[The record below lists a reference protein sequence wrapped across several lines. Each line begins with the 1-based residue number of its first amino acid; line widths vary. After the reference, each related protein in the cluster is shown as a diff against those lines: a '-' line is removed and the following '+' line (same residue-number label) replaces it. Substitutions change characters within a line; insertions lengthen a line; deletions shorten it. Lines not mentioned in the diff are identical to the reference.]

1 MQKVTAEIGITT
13 GITIMAKP
21 IKRKL
26 KSVHDPKMGSTSA
39 TVQRKQGSTKP
50 AATPAASPKPKR
62 APKAKPAADLTAA
75 DKDFNNKR
83 RKVLKDRKE
92 GSKAGVT
99 KRDASAQLAE
109 RLKAHDA
116 AVAKAEKTA
125 SLQKTL
131 QEKRKAVQNVNL
143 KARQNATDANIKAR
157 NEARLKYMKAKKPVL
172 KDGKVV
178 TPKVTAPVYTPK
190 KPKLKP
196 MPRLENGKITYKP
209 KVKHAPAAED
219 KAAGKQAAK
228 TRKKS
233 GPKAA

>member
-1 MQKVTAEIGITT
+1 
-13 GITIMAKP
+13 MAKP

-26 KSVHDPKMGSTSA
+26 KTVHDPKMGSTSA
-39 TVQRKQGSTKP
+39 TVARKQGSAKP
-50 AATPAASPKPKR
+50 AAAPAASPKPKR

-75 DKDFNNKR
+75 DKEFNNKR
-83 RKVLKDRKE
+83 RKVLEERKN
-92 GSKAGVT
+92 GQKASVT
-99 KRDASAQLAE
+99 KKDASAQLAE
-109 RLKAHDA
+109 RLKAHEA

-125 SLQKTL
+125 GLQKTL
-131 QEKRKAVQNVNL
+131 QEKRKTVQNQNL
-143 KARQNATDANIKAR
+143 KARQATTDANIKAR
-157 NEARLKYMKAKKPVL
+157 NEARIKYLKAKKPML

-178 TPKVTAPVYTPK
+178 TPKPAAPVYTPK

-196 MPRLENGKITYKP
+196 MPRIENGKITYKP
-209 KVKHAPAAED
+209 KVKHAAAAED

>member
-1 MQKVTAEIGITT
+1 
-13 GITIMAKP
+13 MAKP

-39 TVQRKQGSTKP
+39 TVKRKTAAAP
-50 AATPAASPKPKR
+50 AAPATPKPKR
-62 APKAKPAADLTAA
+62 TTKAKPAADITAA

-83 RKVLKDRKE
+83 RKVLADRKD
-92 GSKAGVT
+92 GQKAGVT
-99 KRDASAQLAE
+99 KKDASAQLAE
-109 RLKAHDA
+109 RLKAHEA
-116 AVAKAEKTA
+116 ALSKAVKTA
-125 SLQKTL
+125 ALQKTL
-131 QEKRKAVQNVNL
+131 QDKRKGVQNQNL
-143 KARQNATDANIKAR
+143 KLRQAATDANIKAR
-157 NEARLKYMKAKKPVL
+157 GAARIQYMKAKKPVL

-178 TPKVTAPVYTPK
+178 VPKIEAPVYTPK

-196 MPRLENGKITYKP
+196 MPRLENGKITFKP

-219 KAAGKQAAK
+219 KTAAKQAAK

>member
-1 MQKVTAEIGITT
+1 
-13 GITIMAKP
+13 MAKP

-39 TVQRKQGSTKP
+39 TVKRKTAAAP
-50 AATPAASPKPKR
+50 AAPATPKPKR
-62 APKAKPAADLTAA
+62 APKAKPAAKDLTAA

-83 RKVLKDRKE
+83 RKVLADRKD
-92 GSKAGVT
+92 GQKAGVT
-99 KRDASAQLAE
+99 KKDASAQLAE
-109 RLKAHDA
+109 RLKAHEA
-116 AVAKAEKTA
+116 ALSKAVKTA
-125 SLQKTL
+125 ALQKTL
-131 QEKRKAVQNVNL
+131 QDKRKGVQNQNL
-143 KARQNATDANIKAR
+143 KLRQAATDANIKAR
-157 NEARLKYMKAKKPVL
+157 GAARIQYMKAKKPVL

-178 TPKVTAPVYTPK
+178 VPKIEAPVYTPK

-196 MPRLENGKITYKP
+196 MPRLENGKITFKP

-219 KAAGKQAAK
+219 KTAGKAAAK

>member
-1 MQKVTAEIGITT
+1 
-13 GITIMAKP
+13 MAKP

-39 TVQRKQGSTKP
+39 TVKRKTAAAP
-50 AATPAASPKPKR
+50 ADPATPKPKR
-62 APKAKPAADLTAA
+62 TPKAQPAADITAA

-83 RKVLKDRKE
+83 RKVLADRKD
-92 GSKAGVT
+92 GQKAGVT
-99 KRDASAQLAE
+99 KKDASAQLAE

-116 AVAKAEKTA
+116 AVAKAVKTA
-125 SLQKTL
+125 GLQKTL
-131 QEKRKAVQNVNL
+131 QEKRKGVQNQNL
-143 KARQNATDANIKAR
+143 KLRQAATDANIKAR
-157 NEARLKYMKAKKPVL
+157 GAARIQYMKAKKPVL

-178 TPKVTAPVYTPK
+178 VPKIEAPVYTPK

-196 MPRLENGKITYKP
+196 MPRLENGKITFKP

-219 KAAGKQAAK
+219 KTAAKQAAK
-228 TRKKS
+228 TRRKS

>member
-1 MQKVTAEIGITT
+1 
-13 GITIMAKP
+13 MAKP

-39 TVQRKQGSTKP
+39 TVQRKKNTAAAP
-50 AATPAASPKPKR
+50 AAPATPKPKR
-62 APKAKPAADLTAA
+62 APKAKPADITAA

-83 RKVLKDRKE
+83 RKVLADRKD
-92 GSKAGVT
+92 GQKAGVT
-99 KRDASAQLAE
+99 KKDASAQLAE

-116 AVAKAEKTA
+116 AVAKAVKTA
-125 SLQKTL
+125 GLQKTL
-131 QEKRKAVQNVNL
+131 QEKRKTVQNQNL
-143 KARQNATDANIKAR
+143 KLRQAATDANIKAR
-157 NEARLKYMKAKKPVL
+157 GAARIQYMKAKKPVL

-178 TPKVTAPVYTPK
+178 VPKIEAPVYTPK

-196 MPRLENGKITYKP
+196 MPRLENGKITFKP

-219 KAAGKQAAK
+219 KTAAKQAAK

>member
-1 MQKVTAEIGITT
+1 
-13 GITIMAKP
+13 MAKP

-39 TVQRKQGSTKP
+39 TVKRKTAAAP
-50 AATPAASPKPKR
+50 AAPATPKPKR
-62 APKAKPAADLTAA
+62 TTKAKPAADITAA

-83 RKVLKDRKE
+83 RKVLADRKD
-92 GSKAGVT
+92 GQKAGVT
-99 KRDASAQLAE
+99 KKDASAQLAE
-109 RLKAHDA
+109 RLKAHEA
-116 AVAKAEKTA
+116 ALSKAVKTA
-125 SLQKTL
+125 ALQKTL
-131 QEKRKAVQNVNL
+131 QDKRKGVQNQNL
-143 KARQNATDANIKAR
+143 KLRQAATDANIKAR
-157 NEARLKYMKAKKPVL
+157 GAARIQYMKAKKPVL

-178 TPKVTAPVYTPK
+178 VPKIEAPVYTPK

-196 MPRLENGKITYKP
+196 MPRLENGKITFKP

-219 KAAGKQAAK
+219 KAAGKAAAK

>member
-1 MQKVTAEIGITT
+1 
-13 GITIMAKP
+13 MAKP

-39 TVQRKQGSTKP
+39 TVQRKQGTKAP
-50 AATPAASPKPKR
+50 ATPAASPKPKR
-62 APKAKPAADLTAA
+62 APKANKDLTAA
-75 DKDFNNKR
+75 DKDFNKKR
-83 RKVLKDRKE
+83 RNVLEERKN
-92 GSKAGVT
+92 GQKAGVT
-99 KRDASAQLAE
+99 KKDASAQLAE

>member
-1 MQKVTAEIGITT
+1 
-13 GITIMAKP
+13 MAKP

-26 KSVHDPKMGSTSA
+26 KTVHDPKMGSTSA
-39 TVQRKQGSTKP
+39 TVARKQGSAKP
-50 AATPAASPKPKR
+50 AAAPAASPKPKR

-83 RKVLKDRKE
+83 RKVLEERKN
-92 GSKAGVT
+92 GQKASVT
-99 KRDASAQLAE
+99 KKDASAQLAE
-109 RLKAHDA
+109 RLKAHEA

-125 SLQKTL
+125 GLQKTL
-131 QEKRKAVQNVNL
+131 QEKRKTVQNQNL
-143 KARQNATDANIKAR
+143 KARQATTDANIKAR
-157 NEARLKYMKAKKPVL
+157 NEARIKYLKAKKPML

-178 TPKVTAPVYTPK
+178 TPKPAAPVYTPK

-196 MPRLENGKITYKP
+196 MPRIENGKITYKP
-209 KVKHAPAAED
+209 KPKKVASAED
-219 KAAGKQAAK
+219 KKAGKEAAK